1 MNDRDSQ
8 FTGLILLE
16 IVTVELGGEGSAPPT
31 CSRDPL

>member
-31 CSRDPL
+31 C